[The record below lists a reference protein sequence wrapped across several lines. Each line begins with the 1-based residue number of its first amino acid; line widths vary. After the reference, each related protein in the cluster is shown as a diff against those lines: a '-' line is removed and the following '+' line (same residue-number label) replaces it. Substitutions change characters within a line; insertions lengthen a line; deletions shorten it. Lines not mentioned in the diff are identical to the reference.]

1 MVFESIDKKKPSK
14 ETPGEERMSTN
25 REGKRSTM
33 LDDSLDWNFSARV
46 APENGLNGGEV
57 TDYLA
62 FVHGSQD
69 DLYLGLFPKYIVNLL
84 QDSTNWKNRLSG
96 VTKIQSVVN
105 GISDKSLLENNLPL
119 VLDLISSPMSD
130 SHFKVAQMG
139 LELIE
144 SLVKKVGRGIRPHM
158 PDLVKSIMPRV
169 GSNKTVLKEAG
180 MRALMELMHAS
191 DPQPVVMEVANF
203 GLCHKT
209 SRIREESINAIT
221 AALLTFDSSRFNF
234 HIIVRELCPCL
245 TDAKVKV
252 RQASFEAMTLLC
264 HLEGA
269 NLKEVVS
276 NLATLHRSSTKRSP
290 RQQVVETGL
299 EEKELTLMDA
309 FYTRISRKL
318 LPTLTSAGLVQH
330 GLQVVNDKLPAT
342 TGSDVAWIL
351 SAGDGKVKA
360 KHSESSLDASCNE
373 SVFRPYRSAGKRLP
387 WEKDQKGQTNAATA
401 ANMHVSLSP
410 HPTRSRS
417 PPSLSHSDLCVHF
430 VVALNPI
437 MVLHIVEQ
445 LHTKHYSKIDDT
457 SVSS

>member
-1 MVFESIDKKKPSK
+1 MVFESIDKKKPSQ
-14 ETPGEERMSTN
+14 ESPEEEERMSTN
-25 REGKRSTM
+25 RDREGKHSTM
-33 LDDSLDWNFSARV
+33 LDDSLDWNYSARV
-46 APENGLNGGEV
+46 APENGLNGDEV

-62 FVHGSQD
+62 FVHPGSHD

-119 VLDLISSPMSD
+119 VLELVSSPMSD
-130 SHFKVAQMG
+130 SHFKVSQMG

-158 PDLVKSIMPRV
+158 PDLVKSIIPKV

-180 MRALMELMHAS
+180 MRALMELMRAS

-209 SRIREESINAIT
+209 SRVREESVNVIT
-221 AALLTFDSSRFNF
+221 AALLTFDSSQFNF
-234 HIIVRELCPCL
+234 HIIVRELCPCM
-245 TDAKVKV
+245 TDGKVKV

-276 NLATLHRSSTKRSP
+276 NLATLHRSSSNRSP
-290 RQQVVETGL
+290 RQQVVENGL
-299 EEKELTLMDA
+299 EEEKELTLMDA

-330 GLQVVNDKLPAT
+330 GLQVVSDKLPPT

-351 SAGDGKVKA
+351 SAGDVKVKG
-360 KHSESSLDASCNE
+360 KQFESSLDTSCNQSNE
-373 SVFRPYRSAGKRLP
+373 SFFRPYRSAGKRLP
-387 WEKDQKGQTNAATA
+387 WEKDQNGQTNAA
-401 ANMHVSLSP
+401 NVHVS
-410 HPTRSRS
+410 
-417 PPSLSHSDLCVHF
+417 PPPPLSLSLSLSDLCS
-430 VVALNPI
+430 LTDI
-437 MVLHIVEQ
+437 
-445 LHTKHYSKIDDT
+445 TT
-457 SVSS
+457 C